1 MFTRQNPLGRHLDL
15 SFIIYGFKSIFFLR
29 YFAIKV
35 NLLMF
40 KTGLVLFVYLW
51 AELKMNSLLFTK
63 SKTTKCPMI
72 GKHEIFLIKNIIL
85 VGKLV
90 EK

>member
-1 MFTRQNPLGRHLDL
+1 MDTQQNRLGRHLDL
-15 SFIIYGFKSIFFLR
+15 SVIIYGFKSIFFG

-51 AELKMNSLLFTK
+51 AELKMNLLLFTK